1 MPLNLNRVAD
11 QNPSGLGLFGPAES
25 SVLPAH
31 AEHSLATV
39 GGGYFGVLR
48 ECTATRCLN
57 RADLSDRMV
66 AERTQ

>member
-1 MPLNLNRVAD
+1 MPLNLHRVAD
-11 QNPSGLGLFGPAES
+11 QNGLGLFGPAEI

-31 AEHSLATV
+31 AEQSLATV
-39 GGGYFGVLR
+39 GSGYFGLR
-48 ECTATRCLN
+48 ECTATRRLN